1 MARFMP
7 VMAAPSPT
15 TAAGSLVALPVGV
28 ATAGAALL
36 SPVVLGVGLAVA
48 LLSTAV
54 PYGIDLQV
62 LRRMPTALFSLL
74 TCLSPIAA
82 ALTAWAVR
90 GQELTPLD
98 LAGMLL
104 VIAACAAAVWTGRS
118 PGVAGRG

>member
-1 MARFMP
+1 MNLL
-7 VMAAPSPT
+7 
-15 TAAGSLVALPVGV
+15 TAFVA
-28 ATAGAALL
+28 AALAGCGLYMAL
-36 SPVVLGVGLAVA
+36 SRNLARLALGLA

-62 LRRMPTALFSLL
+62 LRHMPTALFSLL

-118 PGVAGRG
+118 PGVAGGGRS